1 MDTTELIGPLQ
12 APSVDQLRI
21 VARPVATE
29 GRDFV
34 VVSEWLPIWPFMFLV
49 ALAVLAFAPLFA
61 VSALVVLTAA
71 IFAAP
76 FLLIRHLLGRG

>member
-1 MDTTELIGPLQ
+1 MDTAELISLPQ
-12 APSVDQLRI
+12 APSVDQRGTN
-21 VARPVATE
+21 AHPVASE

-34 VVSEWLPIWPFMFLV
+34 VLLEWLPIWPLMILV

-61 VSALVVLTAA
+61 VSALVALTAA

-76 FLLIRHLLGRG
+76 LLLIRHLLQRG